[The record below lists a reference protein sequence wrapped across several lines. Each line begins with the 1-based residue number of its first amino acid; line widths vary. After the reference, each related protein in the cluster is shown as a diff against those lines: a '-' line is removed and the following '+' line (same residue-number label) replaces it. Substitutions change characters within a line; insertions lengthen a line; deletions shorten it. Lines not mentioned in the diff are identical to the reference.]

1 MTSLLAWLISEPSL
15 ALGMLLH
22 VSLDASSVLVEIQKA
37 ASFVQLFLIA
47 TFKLGSECP
56 ISDIFFG

>member
-1 MTSLLAWLISEPSL
+1 
-15 ALGMLLH
+15 MLLH
-22 VSLDASSVLVEIQKA
+22 ASLDASSVLVKIQKA

-47 TFKLGSECP
+47 SFNLGSECP